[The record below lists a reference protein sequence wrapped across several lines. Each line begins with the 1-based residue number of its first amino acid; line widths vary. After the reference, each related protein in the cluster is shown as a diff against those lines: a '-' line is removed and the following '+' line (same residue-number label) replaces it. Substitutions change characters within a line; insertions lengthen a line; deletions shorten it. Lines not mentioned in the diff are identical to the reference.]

1 MANDSDIRKNG
12 SGYYDPTAYK
22 AIKSLDGGC
31 EKRKSK
37 DLERYEKLIKLIFE
51 VCELAGFHL
60 ESRIV
65 VKDKKTGRIWR

>member
-12 SGYYDPTAYK
+12 SGYYDPTAYG
-22 AIKSLDGGC
+22 AIKNLD
-31 EKRKSK
+31 KPKKKSK